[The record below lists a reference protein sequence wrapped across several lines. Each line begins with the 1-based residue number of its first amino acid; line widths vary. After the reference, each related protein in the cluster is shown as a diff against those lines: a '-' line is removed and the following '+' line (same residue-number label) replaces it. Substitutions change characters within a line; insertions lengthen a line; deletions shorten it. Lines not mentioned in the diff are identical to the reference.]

1 MRRPLRK
8 TSDRIMIQT
17 SSHKNGD
24 VKQMNVKSCQN
35 ALTPSTT
42 MRQTHGQVH
51 CGSRHPTIM
60 EDSTCPQMT
69 HYRLLKMS
77 QDQQFMLNLD

>member
-1 MRRPLRK
+1 
-8 TSDRIMIQT
+8 MIQT

-35 ALTPSTT
+35 ALTPFKT

-60 EDSTCPQMT
+60 EDSTCP
-69 HYRLLKMS
+69 
-77 QDQQFMLNLD
+77 LDDSLQIAENESISTIYVKPKLEKKN